1 MSASRLPRSGAL
13 LLPLFGVL
21 LACGGDAPP
30 QAAPEAALQGTA
42 PASAAAPATDESAEG
57 LGYTQGSPDA
67 PVTVVEFSDFGCP
80 YCAQFAMEVHP
91 ALHREF
97 VETGQVRWRFVPFVL
112 GIFPNGDAAARAGEC
127 AGDQDRF
134 WPMHDLLYQRQREWK
149 SDAPAEL
156 FVEYARAAGL
166 DTERFR
172 ACLGSERTAERIERN
187 NRAAERAGVRA
198 TPSFVVNGRPVE
210 GALPL
215 EHFRM
220 LLHWSGA
227 AGGAGR

>member
-1 MSASRLPRSGAL
+1 MARPGAL
-13 LLPLFGVL
+13 LLPLLGAL
-21 LACGGDAPP
+21 LACSGDAPP
-30 QAAPEAALQGTA
+30 KDAPEAALQDAT
-42 PASAAAPATDESAEG
+42 PASGAALVPAHGSVEA
-57 LGYTQGSPDA
+57 LGYTQGSTTA

-91 ALHREF
+91 ELHREF

-112 GIFPNGDAAARAGEC
+112 GIFPNGDAAARAAEC
-127 AGDQDRF
+127 AGEQDRF

-149 SDAPAEL
+149 GDASAEL
-156 FVEYARAAGL
+156 FVEYARTVGL

-172 ACLGSERTAERIERN
+172 ACVTSEQTAERIERN
-187 NRAAERAGVRA
+187 NQAAERAGVRA
-198 TPSFVVNGRPVE
+198 TPSFLVNGRPVE

-227 AGGAGR
+227 AGGGGR